1 MGNPNATMGM
11 RMATAAWAFVEPWI
25 DIAAMVNP
33 RKRLPESPMKIFAG
47 LKLYRKKPR
56 VAPARAAVKSEGRML
71 PKNKATAKRAEVA
84 KKATPEARPS
94 IPSMRLK
101 ALERPTSQKTVTGRP
116 SHPK

>member
-1 MGNPNATMGM
+1 MGM

-33 RKRLPESPMKIFAG
+33 RKRLPESPIKILAG

-56 VAPARAAVKSEGRML
+56 VAPARAAVNSDGRIL

-101 ALERPTSQKTVTGRP
+101 ALERPTSQKTVTGRLN
-116 SHPK
+116 HPK